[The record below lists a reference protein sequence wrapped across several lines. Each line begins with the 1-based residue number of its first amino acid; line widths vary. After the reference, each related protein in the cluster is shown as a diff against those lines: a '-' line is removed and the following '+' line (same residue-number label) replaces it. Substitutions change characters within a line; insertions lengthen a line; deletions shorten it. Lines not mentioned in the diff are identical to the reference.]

1 MTFKQRLPFFLG
13 GLTVGLI
20 IVIFIWDKKGTE
32 FNYGPNSRLLK
43 NISTK
48 TMSYSDEV
56 SALIQTKE
64 IDSSTIASVLKNGN
78 AAMWDKVKIDSCTQ
92 YTITGNDDL
101 ENITITLNNCE
112 STAFIEKIV
121 IK

>member
-64 IDSSTIASVLKNGN
+64 IDWIFHSS
-78 AAMWDKVKIDSCTQ
+78 
-92 YTITGNDDL
+92 
-101 ENITITLNNCE
+101 
-112 STAFIEKIV
+112 
-121 IK
+121 